1 MRVGIVG
8 DLHLPFEHPH
18 YLDFCRDTFRHWK
31 VEHVVFIGDVV
42 DHHALSFFVHDPDGL
57 SASDEASE
65 ASVRLRSWQKAFP
78 VAEVAIGNH
87 DARCFRTA
95 HKAGIPTR
103 YLRDYAEVFQ
113 TPGWAWKFD
122 FRHDGVLYE
131 HGSSSGKYAAFNTAI
146 NKRTSLVM
154 GHTHTHA
161 GVLWHANQTNRI
173 FAMQVGCGIDVDAY
187 AFAYGRAFSVRP
199 MLGCGIVIDGQQA
212 VFEAMACG
220 KRERYYRKR
229 R

>member
-31 VEHVVFIGDVV
+31 
-42 DHHALSFFVHDPDGL
+42 L

-187 AFAYGRAFSVRP
+187 A
-199 MLGCGIVIDGQQA
+199 LGEVLQEKEMTSD
-212 VFEAMACG
+212 
-220 KRERYYRKR
+220 
-229 R
+229 